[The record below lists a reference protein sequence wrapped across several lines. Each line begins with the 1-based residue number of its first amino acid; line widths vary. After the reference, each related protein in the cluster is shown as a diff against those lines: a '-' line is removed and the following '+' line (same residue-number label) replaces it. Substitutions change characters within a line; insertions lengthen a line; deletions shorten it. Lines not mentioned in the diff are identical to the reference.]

1 MTKILK
7 YKKLYIVSGASNGLG
22 FYIAKFFSKNSTVF
36 AFYNKNNVKSTKNF
50 IAKKIDFTKKK
61 QIENFFIKNNKTI
74 RKYKEITFLSFATS
88 KNDQIITNLN
98 YEKMIKD
105 FKVNTFSNYYI
116 CSKLI
121 ANNLNKKIKII
132 FFSSSYAIK
141 GGDKGISVYSGTK
154 IALEGL
160 MRSIVS
166 ELSKFKITCN
176 IVALGFFKSPLWD
189 RLKESTKNKIFNK
202 SPSKR
207 LGRYNE
213 IINTI
218 KFIEKTEYFNG
229 RYIELDG
236 GFGLTD

>member
-1 MTKILK
+1 MSKTLRT
-7 YKKLYIVSGASNGLG
+7 KKLYIVSGASNGLG
-22 FYIAKFFSKNSTVF
+22 FFVGKFFSKKNMVF
-36 AFYNKNNVKSTKNF
+36 AIYHKNKIKSTKNF
-50 IAKKIDFTKKK
+50 VPKKLDLTKKRE
-61 QIENFFIKNNKTI
+61 IENFFIKNNKLI
-74 RKYKEITFLSFATS
+74 QKYKEIIFLSFATI
-88 KNDQIITNLN
+88 KNDEIITNLS
-98 YEKMIKD
+98 YKKIIKD
-105 FKVNTFSNYYI
+105 FKVNTISNYYI

-121 ANNLNKKIKII
+121 ANYLNKKIKII
-132 FFSSSYAIK
+132 LFSSSYAIK

-166 ELSKFKITCN
+166 ELSNFKITCN
-176 IVALGFFKSPLWD
+176 IIALGFFKSPLWD
-189 RLKESTKNKIFNK
+189 RLKENTKNKILKK

-207 LGRYNE
+207 LGKYYE
-213 IINTI
+213 IINAI